1 MPEAGSHVGFG
12 EEQVPTPQR
21 DSDGHFGQRILPS
34 DSLRLRSGKDARL
47 PRDSARQP
55 VLALQLEQ
63 RHRSKHM
70 PDQLRQDLQGCSDAM
85 FVLESALHRSLQLT
99 GAPLGNIQLMDWR
112 TRSLSIVTQ
121 HGFNDAFL
129 RTFRRVTPDS
139 GSACGRAIRTHAP
152 IVIGDVLC
160 DPEFAPY
167 RALALE
173 NGFRAVQSTP
183 LVSSSGAFLG
193 VVSTHFP
200 VPHRPSDREM
210 LAIARLSEITAN
222 ALIRQ
227 RAIARATDWR
237 DNYALHMQLNDQLER
252 ARTTVERSHK
262 LLQRLNHKSLH

>member
-1 MPEAGSHVGFG
+1 
-12 EEQVPTPQR
+12 
-21 DSDGHFGQRILPS
+21 
-34 DSLRLRSGKDARL
+34 
-47 PRDSARQP
+47 
-55 VLALQLEQ
+55 
-63 RHRSKHM
+63 M

-85 FVLESALHRSLQLT
+85 FILESALHRSLQLT

-237 DNYALHMQLNDQLER
+237 DNYAIHMQLNDQLER